1 MMRRVFRALGRTA
14 AACIVVAALAACSGG
29 EDEPLPTYRIGGT
42 VTDLS
47 GTIVLQNNGGDDLSV
62 SANGAFTFVEPVRRG
77 NTYAVTIRTQP
88 QDQVCTVANATGVAA
103 ADVTNVLVNCI
114 DSSIPTYT
122 IGGTV
127 SGLVGEV
134 ILRNGPEF
142 LTVRANGPFTFATR
156 VRDGTAYS
164 VTIATQPEG
173 QACTVA
179 NGTGTVVSGN
189 VTNIVVTCITTAP
202 TTYTI
207 GGTVSG
213 LSGGEVRLRNGN
225 ESLRVSANGPFAFG
239 TRVTSGTAYS
249 VTVESSPSGQ
259 TCSVA
264 NGSGTVGTA
273 DVTNVAVTCNAT
285 TPDTYTIGGTVSGL
299 SGGDVRLRNG
309 NENLRISTNGVFT
322 FDTRVTSGTAYSV
335 TVEQSPNGQ
344 TCSVANGSGT
354 VGTANVTNIAVSCS
368 TTIITTYAI
377 GGTVSGLDGTVV
389 LGLGGE
395 QLEVGASG
403 PFTFATRLA
412 SGTSYSVAVTT
423 QPTGQTCTVT
433 NGSGQVPGTDVTNVA
448 VACVDNPPEQ
458 FSIGGT
464 VTGLTSGALLQLG
477 LQHPGSS
484 GTSIDV
490 TADGPFSFG
499 ADTVAAGDPY
509 TVSVVTQPEGHT
521 CTVTNGSGTAQANVT
536 NVVVD
541 CVAVARFSLGG
552 RVTGLVGAGLRIENG
567 TSNAVN
573 PDPGAT
579 SFTLPTELDDGTTYD
594 AGIAAQPQGQTC
606 VITGSQGIIAG
617 GDVADVEVTCVDNVT
632 DELRGTYRVST
643 LLGETLA
650 YLTFFRDGVY
660 VYGSVEHDPGCGG
673 ELNGNGAEYGVYT
686 YDESTG
692 AFTIRNAVVDTN
704 GACGVWNGTS
714 RFAGVLTSSGGGGDR
729 TYLLALAAGGLVELA
744 PVESRSDRIWGS
756 FADVYQKNVW
766 VFVDAGDDVL
776 LYFNTQTQ
784 GSTSLGYSA
793 GVEYACG
800 TIVGSGEE
808 GLLTPD
814 LTATCLAPAPGIA
827 GPVDTNGTA
836 GLSHHAGAWSFR
848 VNNDDLTSSTF
859 RGFRVERD

>member
-1 MMRRVFRALGRTA
+1 MMRRVFQALGRTA

-29 EDEPLPTYRIGGT
+29 EDEPLPTYLIGGT

-62 SANGAFTFVEPVRRG
+62 TASGAFTFAEPVRRG

-103 ADVTNVLVNCI
+103 ADVTNVIVNCI

-127 SGLVGEV
+127 GGLVGEV

-179 NGTGTVVSGN
+179 NGSGTVVSGN

-225 ESLRVSANGPFAFG
+225 ENLLITTNGPFVFA
-239 TRVTSGTAYS
+239 TRVTSGTAYT

-264 NGSGTVGTA
+264 SGSGTVGTA
-273 DVTNVAVTCNAT
+273 NVTNVTVTCSAT
-285 TPDTYTIGGTVSGL
+285 IPDTYTIGGTVSGL

-309 NENLRISTNGVFT
+309 NENLRISTNGAFT
-322 FDTRVTSGTAYSV
+322 FDTRVTAGTAYSV

-377 GGTVSGLDGTVV
+377 GGTVSGLVGTVV

-395 QLEVGASG
+395 QLAVGSSG
-403 PFTFATRLA
+403 PFIFATRLA

-423 QPTGQTCTVT
+423 QPTGQTCTVA
-433 NGSGQVPGTDVTNVA
+433 NGNGQVPGTDVTNVA
-448 VACVDNPPEQ
+448 VACINNPPEE

-464 VTGLTSGALLQLG
+464 VTGLTSGTLQLG
-477 LQHPGSS
+477 LQHPGSL
-484 GTSIDV
+484 GTPLDV

-536 NVVVD
+536 NVAVD
-541 CVAVARFSLGG
+541 CQVDVERYAVGG
-552 RVTGLVGAGLRIENG
+552 TIAGLIGTGLRIENG
-567 TSNAVN
+567 VENAAS
-573 PDPGAT
+573 PDPGAAA
-579 SFTLPTELDDGTTYD
+579 FTLPTELDDGTTYD
-594 AGIAAQPQGQTC
+594 VGIAAQPQGQTC
-606 VITGSQGIIAG
+606 VITRSQGIVDGA
-617 GDVADVEVTCVDNVT
+617 DVADVEVTCVDNAT
-632 DELRGTYRVST
+632 AELRGTYRVSS

-660 VYGSVEHDPGCGG
+660 VYGSVENDPGCGG

-686 YDESTG
+686 YDDSTG

-704 GACGVWNGTS
+704 GACGVWDGGP

-729 TYLLALAAGGLVELA
+729 TYLLALTAGGLVELA
-744 PVESRSDRIWGS
+744 PVESRNDRIWGS
-756 FADVYQKNVW
+756 FADVYQKDVW

-784 GSTSLGYSA
+784 SSTSLGYAA

-800 TIVGSGEE
+800 TILGSGEE
-808 GLLTPD
+808 GLLSPD

-836 GLSHHAGAWSFR
+836 GLSHHAGPWSFR
-848 VNNDDLTSSTF
+848 VNNDDLISPTF
-859 RGFRVERD
+859 QGFRVERD

>member
-1 MMRRVFRALGRTA
+1 MMRRVFQALGRTA

-29 EDEPLPTYRIGGT
+29 EDEPLPTYLIGGT

-62 SANGAFTFVEPVRRG
+62 TASGAFTFAEPVRRG

-103 ADVTNVLVNCI
+103 ADVTNVIVNCI

-179 NGTGTVVSGN
+179 NGSGTVVSGN

-225 ESLRVSANGPFAFG
+225 ENLLITTNGPFVFA
-239 TRVTSGTAYS
+239 TRVTSGTAYT

-264 NGSGTVGTA
+264 SGSGTVGTA
-273 DVTNVAVTCNAT
+273 NVTNVTVTCSAT
-285 TPDTYTIGGTVSGL
+285 IPDTYTIGGTVSGL

-309 NENLRISTNGVFT
+309 NENLRISTNGAFT
-322 FDTRVTSGTAYSV
+322 FDTRVTAGTAYSV

-377 GGTVSGLDGTVV
+377 GGTVSGLVGTVV

-395 QLEVGASG
+395 QLAVGSSG
-403 PFTFATRLA
+403 PFIFATRLA

-423 QPTGQTCTVT
+423 QPTGQTCTVA
-433 NGSGQVPGTDVTNVA
+433 NGNGQVPGTDVTNVA
-448 VACVDNPPEQ
+448 VACINNPPEE

-464 VTGLTSGALLQLG
+464 VTGLTSGTLQLG
-477 LQHPGSS
+477 LQHPGSL
-484 GTSIDV
+484 GTPLDV

-536 NVVVD
+536 NVAVD
-541 CVAVARFSLGG
+541 CQVDVERYAVGG
-552 RVTGLVGAGLRIENG
+552 TIAGLIGTGLRIENG
-567 TSNAVN
+567 VENAAS
-573 PDPGAT
+573 PDPGAAA
-579 SFTLPTELDDGTTYD
+579 FTLPTELDDGTTYD
-594 AGIAAQPQGQTC
+594 VGIAAQPQGQTC
-606 VITGSQGIIAG
+606 VITRSQGIVDGA
-617 GDVADVEVTCVDNVT
+617 DVADVEVTCVDNAT
-632 DELRGTYRVST
+632 AELRGTYRVSS

-660 VYGSVEHDPGCGG
+660 VYGSVENDPGCGG

-686 YDESTG
+686 YDDSTG

-704 GACGVWNGTS
+704 GACGVWDGGP

-729 TYLLALAAGGLVELA
+729 TYLLALTAGGLVELA
-744 PVESRSDRIWGS
+744 PVESRNDRIWGS
-756 FADVYQKNVW
+756 FADVYQKDVW

-784 GSTSLGYSA
+784 SSTSLGYAA

-800 TIVGSGEE
+800 TILGSGEE
-808 GLLTPD
+808 GLLSPD

-836 GLSHHAGAWSFR
+836 GLSHHAGPWSFR
-848 VNNDDLTSSTF
+848 VNNDDLISPTF
-859 RGFRVERD
+859 QGFRVERD